1 MLHVA
6 TNSSTCYAFHLYYV
20 ATYILAQCIC
30 TTLQHVFLP
39 LQLLLNPKP
48 INTYINLPVTA
59 PLYPSI
65 LIQFIV
71 RYLFPTCDSSFYSSK
86 AYFPPVTSSP
96 KLHQICQ
103 PHMHKHPHTMVL
115 PAHSTTNRTCHFN
128 SYSITFP
135 KLFPRSWM
143 KTKKGGTVADKEF

>member
-39 LQLLLNPKP
+39 LQLLLNSKP
-48 INTYINLPVTA
+48 NNTYINLPVTA

-71 RYLFPTCDSSFYSSK
+71 RYLFPTCDYLFTAQKHIFHLLPAAPSFIRS
-86 AYFPPVTSSP
+86 ANLTCTNTHTPWC
-96 KLHQICQ
+96 CQ
-103 PHMHKHPHTMVL
+103 PTVPPTGPATSTVTAL
-115 PAHSTTNRTCHFN
+115 PF
-128 SYSITFP
+128 
-135 KLFPRSWM
+135 RSCFQDH
-143 KTKKGGTVADKEF
+143 G